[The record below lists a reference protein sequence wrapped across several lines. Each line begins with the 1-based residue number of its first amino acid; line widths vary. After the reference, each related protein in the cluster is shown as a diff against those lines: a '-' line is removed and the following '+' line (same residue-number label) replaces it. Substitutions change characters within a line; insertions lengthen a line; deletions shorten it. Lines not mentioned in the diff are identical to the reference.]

1 MGAIELPHPR
11 YVHVRT
17 RFTCAA
23 LPALPVCRPSCVCC
37 RRARLRCRR
46 GNPRRGSGCTSLPVT
61 AFSVRVCWR
70 CRRSHSRRGRP
81 AATAAGLVRRLH
93 RTPPDSLG
101 GRPPPL
107 ILPPSVQL
115 PPSRPQL
122 LPRPFFRLVPRFPP
136 ALHRRASSVSIARAA
151 AASRLSPSVPP
162 LRRAACA
169 LSNRRARPI
178 ARCDRLRTSAW
189 VPPRKVIISSSRNG
203 APRAPLHRTTAH
215 VRSAHTVTLA
225 RLVRP
230 QLSGDAGGDALW

>member
-1 MGAIELPHPR
+1 MYAHDSRAPLCLL
-11 YVHVRT
+11 YLCVV
-17 RFTCAA
+17 
-23 LPALPVCRPSCVCC
+23 PSCVCC

-46 GNPRRGSGCTSLPVT
+46 GHPRRGSGCTSLPVT
-61 AFSVRVCWR
+61 AFFVQVCWR

-93 RTPPDSLG
+93 RAPPHSLG

-122 LPRPFFRLVPRFPP
+122 LPPPLPPPRPALPPP
-136 ALHRRASSVSIARAA
+136 ALHRRASSVATARAA

-162 LRRAACA
+162 LRRAGCA
-169 LSNRRARPI
+169 IFNRRARPI

-189 VPPRKVIISSSRNG
+189 VPPRKVIISPSRNG
-203 APRAPLHRTTAH
+203 APRAPLPCTTAH
-215 VRSAHTVTLA
+215 VHSADTLT
-225 RLVRP
+225 LVY
-230 QLSGDAGGDALW
+230 SCAHS